1 MIRKDVIIV
10 GGGPAG
16 LTAGLYGARAFM
28 DVLLIRSG
36 MPVCQATM
44 TNDIEN
50 YPGFPEGIGGPELV
64 QKMEDQARRFGLEI
78 AEDGVESIVQAD
90 EGFVLKTGKTS
101 YQART
106 VVIATGAVP
115 RPLEVKG
122 EAKFRGRGVSYCA
135 TCDGRFFTD
144 LPIAVVGGGDAA
156 VKEAIYLTRFASK
169 ISLVHRRQG
178 FRAEPV
184 IVQQAAENP
193 KIEFV
198 LDTVLTEIQGGNL
211 VESVN
216 VRNVVTG
223 EEKQIAVEG
232 VFIFTGIQPNSELVS
247 QLVETDDRGFIL
259 TNPDMST
266 SCPGIYAAGDV
277 CRKSLRQIVTA
288 VSDGAVA
295 IDSVEKYLS
304 ESDIPSHTVAAKA

>member
-78 AEDGVESIVQAD
+78 SEDGVESIIQA
-90 EGFVLKTGKTS
+90 EECFVLKTGKAS

-169 ISLVHRRQG
+169 IYLVHRRQG

-184 IVQQAAENP
+184 TVRQAAENP

-295 IDSVEKYLS
+295 IDAIEKYLS
-304 ESDIPSHTVAAKA
+304 ESDIPSHTVTAKA